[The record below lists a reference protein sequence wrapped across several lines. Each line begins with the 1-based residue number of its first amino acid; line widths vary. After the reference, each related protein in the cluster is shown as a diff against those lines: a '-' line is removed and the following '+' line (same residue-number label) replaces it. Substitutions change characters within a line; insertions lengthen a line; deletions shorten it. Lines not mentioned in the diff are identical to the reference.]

1 MKRLIPASYIFS
13 YWIFVWSV
21 VYILSVWGGVLRDKM
36 QWFNPTFALLI
47 ALIWTTESLVR
58 LYLQGSSWKI
68 LVKYASTILAIKVL
82 PLFFIYKLGM
92 PFGWNIHTLR
102 DLGVMFGMFVIYA
115 IYLYINGTTY
125 EAVYSD
131 LTESIDKDENRT
143 PFEGIVNRIF
153 GI

>member
-1 MKRLIPASYIFS
+1 M
-13 YWIFVWSV
+13 
-21 VYILSVWGGVLRDKM
+21 
-36 QWFNPTFALLI
+36 
-47 ALIWTTESLVR
+47 
-58 LYLQGSSWKI
+58 
-68 LVKYASTILAIKVL
+68 
-82 PLFFIYKLGM
+82 GM

-102 DLGVMFGMFVIYA
+102 DLGVMLGLFVIYA

-143 PFEGIVNRIF
+143 PFEGIVNQIF